1 MKKSISVLFL
11 YLLSSTQSISLNM
24 YNRQS
29 IIRSL
34 PLLASANINLDDD
47 TPKPPQTIIQSDNND
62 LYFYGPV
69 SQEST
74 TILRTQLVELDKKSR
89 TFELTYNSP
98 PPPINLHIQSGGGS
112 LLHTY
117 YIVDLIKNLET
128 PVYTYIDGFAAS
140 AATLISVAGDKRFM
154 TKNSMML
161 IHQLS
166 SQNSGK
172 FLEIED
178 DMSNLK
184 TMMALLKK
192 IYLENTNLTEEILT
206 ELLRK
211 DLWLTSDICLEYG
224 LVDKII

>member
-1 MKKSISVLFL
+1 M
-11 YLLSSTQSISLNM
+11 
-24 YNRQS
+24 
-29 IIRSL
+29 
-34 PLLASANINLDDD
+34 
-47 TPKPPQTIIQSDNND
+47 
-62 LYFYGPV
+62 
-69 SQEST
+69 
-74 TILRTQLVELDKKSR
+74 
-89 TFELTYNSP
+89 
-98 PPPINLHIQSGGGS
+98 
-112 LLHTY
+112 
-117 YIVDLIKNLET
+117 DLIKNLET

>member
-11 YLLSSTQSISLNM
+11 YFISMTQSLNI

-29 IIRSL
+29 IIRSF
-34 PLLASANINLDDD
+34 PLVASANINLEDEN
-47 TPKPPQTIIQSDNND
+47 PSPPQTIIQNENNN

-89 TFELTYNSP
+89 LFEISYDSP
-98 PPPINLHIQSGGGS
+98 PLPINLHIQSGGGS

-117 YIVDLIKNLET
+117 YIVDLIKNLKT
-128 PVYTYIDGFAAS
+128 PIHTYIDGFAAS

-184 TMMALLKK
+184 TMMSLLRN
-192 IYLENTNLTEEILT
+192 IYLENTNLTDEILT
-206 ELLRK
+206 ELLKK